1 MITTTIQSLADWLKQ
16 NVCSKVQLKVP
27 DDYAN
32 DEGYSV
38 KLVHPAAF
46 PLYVP
51 AKDRLPP
58 KVPAPVPAVC
68 VQMVET
74 TDKLF
79 EQTRTYSIR
88 LVFTCWNPGTH
99 GDETYNQVENKDALG
114 GFSYFLRND
123 EEAQSYE
130 RNMEGWKDSM
140 NFLNTALNEL
150 EKTQHFAGGRLM
162 KESEI
167 KFGLFSEEGDVCD
180 YYPYWHSWITFQFEA
195 GISQKNPAEYSK
207 YL

>member
-68 VQMVET
+68 VQMAET

-88 LVFTCWNPGTH
+88 LV
-99 GDETYNQVENKDALG
+99 L
-114 GFSYFLRND
+114 L
-123 EEAQSYE
+123 
-130 RNMEGWKDSM
+130 
-140 NFLNTALNEL
+140 
-150 EKTQHFAGGRLM
+150 
-162 KESEI
+162 
-167 KFGLFSEEGDVCD
+167 
-180 YYPYWHSWITFQFEA
+180 A
-195 GISQKNPAEYSK
+195 GIPERMVTRRTIR
-207 YL
+207 